1 MNGGKGA
8 GSGMADAGE
17 EEDGRNAARLAGG
30 PWAPLAHRSF
40 RRLAAGR
47 LLVYFAN
54 AMAPVALA
62 FAVLDTTG
70 STTDL
75 GLVVGARS
83 LANVALL
90 LVGGVVADRVRRTVV
105 LQGSALAAAAV
116 QAAIAASVLLGA
128 ASIPLLIVLSVLNG
142 ALAALS
148 LPASVALTP
157 QTVPTVLIRPANAVM
172 RMGTNLGG
180 IAGASLAGVVAAV
193 FGPGW
198 GLAGNAVAFCGAA
211 VCFLG
216 VTVPATAK
224 KTAPDERVHPLR
236 ELREGWREFTARR
249 WVWIVVLQFMVV
261 NAVIAGGVQVL
272 GPHIADDTFGRGL
285 WGMALAAQMAGA
297 LVGGILAARSR
308 VRRALLLGVALTV
321 VEAVPLVVL
330 AQAPYALLLG
340 AAMFANGLALEQF
353 GVAWDVSLQE
363 NVPHDRLARVY
374 AYDALGSFVAL
385 PLGEMAAGPL
395 AEHLGT
401 RITLLAGATLV
412 TLVTVAALCSR
423 QIRTLTTGR
432 APAATEG
439 PPTPGTPRTPG
450 TPGDAEAVPR

>member
-1 MNGGKGA
+1 MTQTAA
-8 GSGMADAGE
+8 GDP
-17 EEDGRNAARLAGG
+17 ARGSS
-30 PWAPLAHRSF
+30 WAPLAHRPF

-90 LVGGVVADRVRRTVV
+90 LIGGVVADRVRRTLV
-105 LQGSALAAAAV
+105 LQGSALAAAGV
-116 QAAIAASVLLGA
+116 QAAIAASVLLHA
-128 ASIPLLIVLSVLNG
+128 ASIPLLVVLSAVNG

-148 LPASVALTP
+148 LPASAALTP
-157 QTVPTVLIRPANAVM
+157 QTVPTGLIRPANAVM
-172 RMGTNLGG
+172 RMGTNLGA
-180 IAGASLAGVVAAV
+180 IAGSSLAGVVAAV

-211 VCFLG
+211 LCFLG
-216 VTVPATAK
+216 VNATPAKETGAAGP
-224 KTAPDERVHPLR
+224 TRPLQ
-236 ELREGWREFTARR
+236 ELREGWREFTSRA

-261 NAVIAGGVQVL
+261 NAVVAGGVQVL
-272 GPHIADDTFGRGL
+272 GPVVADDTFGRGA
-285 WGMALAAQMAGA
+285 WGTVLAAQMAGA
-297 LVGGILAARSR
+297 VAGGILAARSR
-308 VRRALLLGVALTV
+308 IRRALLLGVALV
-321 VEAVPLVVL
+321 AVEAVPLVVL
-330 AQAPYALLLG
+330 AEAPGALLLTV
-340 AAMFANGLALEQF
+340 AMFANGLALEQF

-363 NVPHDRLARVY
+363 NIPADRLARVY

-395 AEHLGT
+395 AGHLGIHT
-401 RITLLAGATLV
+401 TLLAGATLV
-412 TLVTVAALCSR
+412 ALVTAAALCSR
-423 QIRTLTTGR
+423 QVRSLTTGP
-432 APAATEG
+432 APTLPTSPAPEPAT
-439 PPTPGTPRTPG
+439 R
-450 TPGDAEAVPR
+450 

>member
-1 MNGGKGA
+1 M
-8 GSGMADAGE
+8 GE
-17 EEDGRNAARLAGG
+17 QDGRDTGRAGAG
-30 PWAPLAHRSF
+30 PWAPLAHRPF

-90 LVGGVVADRVRRTVV
+90 LVGGVVADRVRRTLV
-105 LQGSALAAAAV
+105 LQGSALAASAV

-128 ASIPLLIVLSVLNG
+128 ASIPLLMLLSVLNG
-142 ALAALS
+142 ALAAIS
-148 LPASVALTP
+148 LPASAALTP
-157 QTVPTVLIRPANAVM
+157 QTVASELIRPANAVL
-172 RMGTNLGG
+172 RMGINLGA
-180 IAGASLAGVVAAV
+180 IAGASLAGVVAAAL
-193 FGPGW
+193 GPGW
-198 GLAGNAVAFCGAA
+198 GLAGNAVAFSGAA

-216 VTVPATAK
+216 VTVPGADGKA
-224 KTAPDERVHPLR
+224 APGERVRPVR

-249 WVWIVVLQFMVV
+249 WVWLVVLQFMVV

-272 GPHIADDTFGRGL
+272 GPGIADDTFGRGL
-285 WGMALAAQMAGA
+285 WGAVLAAQMAGA
-297 LVGGILAARSR
+297 LVGGVLAARSR
-308 VRRALLLGVALTV
+308 VRHALLLGVALTAM
-321 VEAVPLVVL
+321 EAVPLMIL
-330 AQAPYALLLG
+330 AEAPHALLLG
-340 AAMFANGLALEQF
+340 VAMFASGLALEQF

-363 NVPHDRLARVY
+363 NIPHDRLARVY

-385 PLGEMAAGPL
+385 PLGEMTAGPL
-395 AEHLGT
+395 AHRLGT
-401 RITLLAGATLV
+401 GTTLLAGAAL
-412 TLVTVAALCSR
+412 VAAVTAAAVCSR

-432 APAATEG
+432 TPAAAGTPHLTGTPKTPHTPET
-439 PPTPGTPRTPG
+439 PETPGT
-450 TPGDAEAVPR
+450 AEALPR

>member
-1 MNGGKGA
+1 MSEAGAHGEQSGTGG
-8 GSGMADAGE
+8 S
-17 EEDGRNAARLAGG
+17 AGG
-30 PWAPLAHRSF
+30 SWAPLAHRSF

-62 FAVLDTTG
+62 FAVLDATG

-90 LVGGVVADRVRRTVV
+90 LVGGVVADRVRRTLV

-116 QAAIAASVLLGA
+116 QAAIAASVLLDA
-128 ASIPLLIVLSVLNG
+128 TSIPLLVLLSVLNG

-148 LPASVALTP
+148 LPASAALTP
-157 QTVPTVLIRPANAVM
+157 QTVPADLIRPANAVM
-172 RMGTNLGG
+172 RMGINLGA
-180 IAGASLAGVVAAV
+180 IAGSSLAGVVAAV

-211 VCFLG
+211 VCFFG
-216 VTVPATAK
+216 MTTAPADDG
-224 KTAPDERVHPLR
+224 KTAERVRPLH
-236 ELREGWREFTARR
+236 ELREGWREFAARR

-272 GPHIADDTFGRGL
+272 GPVVADDTFGRGL
-285 WGMALAAQMAGA
+285 WGAVLAAQMAGA
-297 LVGGILAARSR
+297 VAGGVVAARSR
-308 VRRALLLGVALTV
+308 VRHALLLGVALV
-321 VEAVPLVVL
+321 ALESVPLVVL
-330 AQAPYALLLG
+330 AEAPGALLLG
-340 AAMFANGLALEQF
+340 VAMFANGAALEQF

-363 NVPHDRLARVY
+363 NIPADRLARVY

-385 PLGEMAAGPL
+385 PVGEMAAGPVVG
-395 AEHLGT
+395 HLGIHT
-401 RITLLAGATLV
+401 TLLGGAALV
-412 TLVTVAALCSR
+412 AVATVAALCSGQVR
-423 QIRTLTTGR
+423 SLTTGR
-432 APAATEG
+432 PA
-439 PPTPGTPRTPG
+439 PTP
-450 TPGDAEAVPR
+450 EASATQPVPQ

>member
-1 MNGGKGA
+1 MGAPGKGTV
-8 GSGMADAGE
+8 GGMADAGE
-17 EEDGRNAARLAGG
+17 RDGRARGA
-30 PWAPLAHRSF
+30 PWAPLAHRPF

-90 LVGGVVADRVRRTVV
+90 LVGGVVADRVRRALV

-116 QAAIAASVLLGA
+116 QAAIAASVLLEA
-128 ASIPLLIVLSVLNG
+128 TSIPLLILLSVLNG
-142 ALAALS
+142 ALAAMS
-148 LPASVALTP
+148 LPASAALTP
-157 QTVPTVLIRPANAVM
+157 QTVPSALIRPANAVM
-172 RMGTNLGG
+172 RMGTNLGA
-180 IAGASLAGVVAAV
+180 IAGASLAGIVAAV

-198 GLAGNAVAFCGAA
+198 GLAGNAVAFSGAA

-216 VTVPATAK
+216 VTVPGATGRA
-224 KTAPDERVHPLR
+224 APGERVRPLR

-249 WVWIVVLQFMVV
+249 WVWLVVLQFMVV

-272 GPHIADDTFGRGL
+272 GPGIADDTFGRGL
-285 WGMALAAQMAGA
+285 WGTVLAAQMAGA
-297 LVGGILAARSR
+297 LVGGVLAARSR
-308 VRRALLLGVALTV
+308 VRHALLLGVALTA

-330 AQAPYALLLG
+330 AQAPHALLLG
-340 AAMFANGLALEQF
+340 IAMFASGLAMEQF

-363 NVPHDRLARVY
+363 NIPHDRLARVY

-395 AEHLGT
+395 AHRLGT
-401 RITLLAGATLV
+401 GSTLLAGAV
-412 TLVTVAALCSR
+412 LVTVVTAAALCSR
-423 QIRTLTTGR
+423 QIRALTTGR
-432 APAATEG
+432 TPAATG
-439 PPTPGTPRTPG
+439 TTLPPLAPDRTDTPG
-450 TPGDAEAVPR
+450 TPGAAEALPR